1 MEPEQVS
8 SEVEQEDK
16 FANLKKVTPLSKYLA
31 MALFV
36 ALPFLGGW
44 IGYKYSSPKI
54 VELEKIVEVEREVK
68 IVKKVEVGNQ
78 SKSDGVASLVTI
90 STLPDDGNYASERYY
105 TFDNGLYSVSFVYSR
120 TTLVRDDYSSPNNWT
135 KSYQV
140 SFPIVIEGKTTRP
153 FVYRVISKG
162 YCYLE
167 WCIKKPVN
175 IVSILDQ
182 EWESLGGY
190 EYCDVGAC
198 GGTDYLYRR
207 DRGDFVEYISTDLDF
222 SEVVVEN
229 GQNYASR
236 FMSTLSLEIY

>member
-1 MEPEQVS
+1 MPQ
-8 SEVEQEDK
+8 EQEVTVEPK
-16 FANLKKVTPLSKYLA
+16 QSVWNTVTPFSKYLA

-54 VELEKIVEVEREVK
+54 AEIEKIVEVEREVE

-78 SKSDGVASLVTI
+78 SKSDGVASLVAI

-120 TTLVRDDYSSPNNWT
+120 STLVKDDYSSPDNWT

-140 SFPIVIEGKTTRP
+140 SFPIVMEGKTTHP
-153 FVYRVISKG
+153 FVYRVTSKD
-162 YCYLE
+162 YCYLG
-167 WCIKKPVN
+167 WCKKKPVN

-190 EYCDVGAC
+190 EYCDVGSC

-236 FMSTLSLEIY
+236 FMSTLNLEIY